1 MTRILIAE
9 DSPTQAEQLRLIL
22 EAEGFEAE
30 VAPNGQAALQRFA
43 EAPFDMVISDIM
55 MPGLSGYELCQQ
67 IKGDKKGRDVPVIL
81 LSTLNDPMDIISG
94 LECEANNFITKP
106 YERDQ
111 LLARI
116 RTVLQNKALRS
127 RSKLTVGIELVFLG
141 KKFFITSEKE
151 QILDLLIGTFEDIV
165 RTNRALQ
172 ESKAATEAANDELEA
187 FSYSVAHDLRA
198 PLRGIDGFSQA
209 LLEDYSEK
217 LDEQG
222 KTYLRNVRQSAQVM
236 AQLIDSLLMLA
247 RVTQADIHRK
257 QVDLSN
263 LAIDTAGRLRSA
275 QPERQV
281 EFVIAEGAVNN
292 GDSRLL
298 GIVFENLLSNAWKFT
313 GKRKQACIEFGYTRE
328 NGQSVYFIRDNGAGF
343 DMAYAAKLFGVF
355 QRLHRVDEFEGTG
368 IGLATVH
375 RIIRRHGGRIWA
387 VGEVDRGATFYFTL
401 NETEQRPYANGAS
414 C

>member
-247 RVTQADIHRK
+247 RVTQADVHRK

-313 GKRKQACIEFGYTRE
+313 GKREQACIEFGYTHE

-355 QRLHRVDEFEGTG
+355 QRLHRVEEFEGTG

-401 NETEQRPYANGAS
+401 NETEHRPYANGAS